1 MKHIDHSEINSCF
14 HKFYKKLYDSESL
27 DDHTLFKR
35 FFRKIK
41 VPKIET
47 KTASELD
54 KPFSVQEFTSVIK
67 LIQTG
72 KSPGPDG
79 FPSEFFR
86 KFADQLSPILL
97 SVYEESLLVGSLPL
111 TTRQAVISLILKKD
125 KDALNC
131 GSYRPI
137 SLLNVDGKILSKIL
151 ACRLETILPSIVA
164 TDQTG
169 FIKGR
174 HSFFNIRRLLNILYG
189 PTSSDFPE
197 ILLLLDAEK
206 AFNRVE

>member
-1 MKHIDHSEINSCF
+1 MNSL
-14 HKFYKKLYDSESL
+14 K
-27 DDHTLFKR
+27 
-35 FFRKIK
+35 
-41 VPKIET
+41 
-47 KTASELD
+47 
-54 KPFSVQEFTSVIK
+54 
-67 LIQTG
+67 
-72 KSPGPDG
+72 
-79 FPSEFFR
+79 

-97 SVYEESLLVGSLPL
+97 SVYEELLLVGSLPL

-189 PTSSDFPE
+189 PTSSDIPE
-197 ILLLLDAEK
+197 ILLSLDAEK
-206 AFNRVE
+206 AFDRVEWDYLFYSQTIWFR